1 MLTGRTYSPL
11 DYAWMAWRRRWILV
25 VPVFAGVFA
34 SLLVSSRLADQYQS
48 ETLIQI
54 VPQQVPNSYVQSTV
68 TMKTEDRLN
77 ALRQQVL
84 SRTELERLIV
94 TFNLYPGQ
102 RERLPMQDV
111 VELMRENTTVEPVA
125 SMRSGRE
132 ENTDAFYI
140 RYKYTEPAIA
150 TQVTQRL
157 GSLFIDQNARDR
169 GALAEAT
176 DDFLQTQLAEARK
189 RLEEQEDRLEKFRE
203 ENAGRLPS
211 QLAFNMQAIQNA
223 QMQLQANTDALARD
237 RDRKLMLERL
247 NNDAQMEI
255 EVAAPPSSA
264 AAQQQ
269 PGMALPAGATLQQKL
284 AAARAYLTTIELTRK
299 AEHPDVIR
307 AKRVVTD
314 LEKQEAAE
322 NAAAKSGGPSR
333 ESTAPATVDR
343 EGAVRRER
351 LAQMRAEMES
361 LDRQIAFKEGE
372 ERRLQSTIVSYQQRV
387 EAVPGTES
395 EWTALSRDYDTQQA
409 AYKDLLSKSEQ
420 ARVATN
426 LERRQVGEQ
435 FRILDPARVPTTPV
449 GPKRLQ
455 ITAIGTVAGLAL
467 GVLLAGLLELRDSTF
482 RTELDV
488 VEVLSL
494 PVVAVVPYVSSDA
507 DLARARRRRLL
518 FSTAAF
524 FVFSVAGYVFWS
536 MKLWRYAV

>member
-1 MLTGRTYSPL
+1 MLTGRNYSAL
-11 DYAWMAWRRRWILV
+11 DYAWMAWRRRWILL
-25 VPVFAGVFA
+25 VPVLAGMFA

-54 VPQQVPNSYVQSTV
+54 VPQQVPDSYVQSTV
-68 TMKTEDRLN
+68 TMRTEDRLN

-84 SRTELERLIV
+84 SRTELERLIT
-94 TFNLYPGQ
+94 TFDLYPGK
-102 RERLPMQDV
+102 RERLPMQDI
-111 VELMRENTTVEPVA
+111 VELMRENTTVELVA
-125 SMRSGRE
+125 GIRPGGA
-132 ENTDAFYI
+132 DAFYI

-203 ENAGRLPS
+203 QNTGRLPS

-247 NNDAQMEI
+247 NNDAESEL
-255 EVAAPPSSA
+255 EVAVPSTA
-264 AAQQQ
+264 TAQPQS
-269 PGMALPAGATLQQKL
+269 GMALPAGATLQQKL
-284 AAARAYLTTIELTRK
+284 AAARGYLTTLELTRK
-299 AEHPDVIR
+299 AEHPDVMR
-307 AKRVVTD
+307 AKRVIAD

-322 NAAAKSGGPSR
+322 TKPGDV
-333 ESTAPATVDR
+333 STGSTPPVTVDR
-343 EGAVRRER
+343 EIAARRER
-351 LAQMRAEMES
+351 LAQRRAELES
-361 LDRQIAFKEGE
+361 LDRQIAFKEKE
-372 ERRLQSTIVSYQQRV
+372 DRRLQSVIAEYQQRI

-395 EWTALSRDYDTQQA
+395 EWLAISRDYDTQQA

-420 ARVATN
+420 ARLSAN

-435 FRILDPARVPTTPV
+435 FRILDPARVPVKPI

-455 ITAIGTVAGLAL
+455 ITGIGTVMGLAL
-467 GVLLAGLLELRDSTF
+467 GVLLAALLELRDSTF
-482 RTELDV
+482 RTELDIA
-488 VEVLSL
+488 EVISL
-494 PVVAVVPYVSSDA
+494 PVVAIVPYVQSDA
-507 DLARARRRRLL
+507 DRVSAWRRRLL
-518 FSTAAF
+518 VSTAA
-524 FVFSVAGYVFWS
+524 VVLLSVAGFVFWS